1 MTQDKSEAMLE
12 VERRR
17 AEFIAGVSHD
27 LKTPLNGIIGFT
39 SVVLADQAGRNADL
53 EQKLGM
59 VYESARVMLNRI
71 NALVDFHRL
80 EAGTKK
86 PEPDW
91 IAPIDMLKES
101 TELHRVAAE
110 KEGLEL
116 LLEQT
121 GPTRI
126 HTDMRLLSVALNEV
140 LSNAVR
146 FGRQGQVRVWMESK
160 EQAERT
166 HLCFCVADQ
175 GIGFKPEA
183 LAKLRRGLRPSD
195 DRDHFEGL
203 GLGLALA
210 RLSLEKLGGLIEVES
225 QAGAGATFRL
235 CLNLSSEGIEA

>member
-1 MTQDKSEAMLE
+1 MIQDKSEAKLE
-12 VERRR
+12 VERQR

-39 SVVLADQAGRNADL
+39 SVILADRAGQDADL

-80 EAGTKK
+80 EAGLRK

-91 IAPIDMLKES
+91 IAPMDLLKES
-101 TELHRVAAE
+101 LELHRVAAE

-116 LLEQT
+116 LAEQG

-126 HTDMRLLSVALNEV
+126 HTDMHLLSVALNEV

-146 FGRQGQVRVWMESK
+146 FGRQGLVRVWMESK

-166 HLCFCVADQ
+166 RLCFCVADE

-183 LAKLRRGLRPSD
+183 LAKLRRGLRPTD
-195 DRDHFEGL
+195 DGDHFGGM

-210 RLSLEKLGGLIEVES
+210 RLCMEKLGGWVEVES
-225 QAGAGATFRL
+225 QADAGASFRL
-235 CLNLSSEGIEA
+235 SLDLPSDGIEA

>member
-1 MTQDKSEAMLE
+1 MTQGKSEAMLE

-39 SVVLADQAGRNADL
+39 SVILADQAGRDADL

-59 VYESARVMLNRI
+59 VYESARVMLHRI

-80 EAGTKK
+80 EADIRK

-91 IAPIDMLKES
+91 IAPMDLLKES

-116 LLEQT
+116 LLEQA

-126 HTDMRLLSVALNEV
+126 HTDMRLLSIALNEV

-146 FGRQGQVRVWMESK
+146 FGRQGQVRVWMETQ
-160 EQAERT
+160 EQAEGIQ
-166 HLCFCVADQ
+166 LCFCVADQ

-183 LAKLRRGLRPSD
+183 LAKLRRGLRPAD
-195 DRDHFEGL
+195 DGDLFEGL

-210 RLSLEKLGGLIEVES
+210 RLCMEKLGGWIEVGS

-235 CLNLSSEGIEA
+235 YLDLPLDKVQN